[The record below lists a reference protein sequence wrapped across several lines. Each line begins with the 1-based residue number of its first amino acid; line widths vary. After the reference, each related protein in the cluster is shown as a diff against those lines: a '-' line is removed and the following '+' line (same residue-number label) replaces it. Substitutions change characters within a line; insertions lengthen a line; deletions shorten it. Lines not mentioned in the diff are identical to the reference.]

1 MRKNLP
7 RIQFRIPSS
16 AFRIS
21 SILSPSYVTLPL
33 AVFLA
38 MGCVAAFTGQWP
50 WADHFYDSYLLQAR
64 SWLEGRLDL
73 GQDYAWL
80 ELAIYEGKYYVS
92 FPPFP
97 SYVLLPF
104 AAIWGE
110 AVKDSAVAWA
120 VTLLGVG
127 YAVRLYELIRRDG
140 KEDFWV
146 LFLYLGTGY
155 LFISMNSYVW
165 FFAQTL
171 CFTLSLMAI
180 VHAIQ
185 GQGGW
190 SLGCWAAAVGCRPM
204 VIVYLPL
211 LFWLLWKTEEPGHD
225 ILGWIKRR
233 WYWAIAPCAL
243 ALSYMALNW
252 ARFGNPIEFGHNYL
266 PEFTLAEHGQFS
278 LQYVWKNLLL
288 LLRLPG
294 WRPESNTVW
303 FYTGDTMAF
312 WLVNPM
318 YICVFAAFASTLRRK
333 EFRGMAGMLLG
344 MFLVHVFILCAHK
357 TLGAWQFGNRYM
369 VDTMPWLFCGLL
381 LWMPQGDGYT
391 KWSMPLFAWGA
402 ALNLIGAAATYSG
415 WI

>member
-1 MRKNLP
+1 M
-7 RIQFRIPSS
+7 
-16 AFRIS
+16 
-21 SILSPSYVTLPL
+21 
-33 AVFLA
+33 
-38 MGCVAAFTGQWP
+38 
-50 WADHFYDSYLLQAR
+50 
-64 SWLEGRLDL
+64 
-73 GQDYAWL
+73 
-80 ELAIYEGKYYVS
+80 AIYEGKYYVS
-92 FPPFP
+92 FPSFP
-97 SYVLLPF
+97 SYVLLPL

-110 AVKDSAVAWA
+110 AAKDSVVAWA

-165 FFAQTL
+165 IFAQTL

-204 VIVYLPL
+204 AVLYLPV
-211 LFWLLWKTEEPGHD
+211 LFWLLWKTEEPGRD
-225 ILGWIKRR
+225 IVAWVRRR

-243 ALSYMALNW
+243 AFSYMALNW

-266 PEFTLAEHGQFS
+266 PEFVQAEHGQFS
-278 LQYVWKNLLL
+278 LHYVWKNLML

-294 WRPESNTVW
+294 WHADSQTAW

-312 WLVNPM
+312 WMVNPM
-318 YICVFAAFASTLRRK
+318 YISVIAAFVSAMRRR
-333 EFRGMAGMLLG
+333 EFRGMSWMLMGL
-344 MFLVHVFILCAHK
+344 FLAHVFIICAHK

-381 LWMPQGDGYT
+381 LWLPRGEGCVR
-391 KWSMPLFAWGA
+391 WHVPLFVWGA
-402 ALNLIGAAATYSG
+402 ALNLIGTAATYAG

>member
-1 MRKNLP
+1 MREKL
-7 RIQFRIPSS
+7 RGI
-16 AFRIS
+16 
-21 SILSPSYVTLPL
+21 SPSYVTLPL

-38 MGCVAAFTGQWP
+38 MGFIAAFTGQWP
-50 WADHFYDSYLLQAR
+50 WADHFYNSYLLQAC

-73 GQDYAWL
+73 GQDYTWL
-80 ELAIYEGKYYVS
+80 ELAIYKGKYYVS

-140 KEDFWV
+140 KEAFWV

-155 LFISMNSYVW
+155 LFISMNGYVW

-171 CFTLSLMAI
+171 CFTLSLMAL

-204 VIVYLPL
+204 AIVYLPL
-211 LFWLLWKTEEPGHD
+211 LFWLLWKTEAPGYD
-225 ILGWIKRR
+225 ILSWVRRR
-233 WYWAIAPCAL
+233 WYWAIAPCVL
-243 ALSYMALNW
+243 AFSYMALNW

-278 LQYVWKNLLL
+278 LHYVWKNLML

-294 WRPESNTVW
+294 WKAETNSVW

-318 YICVFAAFASTLRRK
+318 YISVFAALVSTLRRR
-333 EFRGMAGMLLG
+333 EFRLMAGMLIG
-344 MFLVHVFILCAHK
+344 MFLVHVFIICAHK

-381 LWMPQGDGYT
+381 LSMPQGDGWA
-391 KWSMPLFAWGA
+391 KWSMPLFVWGA
-402 ALNLIGAAATYSG
+402 ALNLIGTAATYAG